1 MVAFQHLPL
10 YQSIDL
16 ISSKFEE
23 SQNLILT
30 SPTGSGKSILIP
42 YLASQQC
49 KGRVVVLE
57 PRKIAAQSLAE
68 YLASLLNEACGETIG
83 YQFHLQNCKSSKT
96 RILFQTYGS
105 FLQELLHGEPLADF
119 VIFDE
124 FHERR
129 AEMDLLMTFLKET
142 RHHPLTSKG
151 VPLSPRIIVLS
162 AKIAVSEIE
171 SFLQTSCIELHSA
184 SFPVQIL
191 YQKKSISSE
200 ENIVQALRTLQRN
213 ELWQTTLIFL
223 PGKYEITRARQ
234 AIEEAFGYQ
243 SIEIRELFSGQSK
256 EELNALFMSS
266 DSPRIILS
274 TNVAETSLTIPN
286 ISAVIDSGL
295 ERFSELDESEGVST
309 LRLSRI
315 TLQNAL
321 QRTGRAGRTQAGV
334 CIRLWQPAE
343 EASFSPEIVP
353 EVQKMALN
361 EILLQQAYLANQL
374 GLSSTQLG
382 WISKPKESLYQL
394 ALKKLESLSFIKN
407 NEITDLGK
415 KALSVPLLSV
425 SLSALVLK
433 AKALSEFTIK
443 TIAWIDSSTEFLQRQ
458 KKAFNL
464 EELAT
469 DSSMP
474 KEVQFSYQRL
484 KEYSQKEKKYSS
496 VSKKEE
502 TALFLFHFF
511 KEQLAIQS
519 GNAYK
524 TQNERLLQIN
534 EAIQKNIGALI
545 PFALWRTENKQKS
558 ELRAALYYPIAS
570 DLLKSNQNQVEY
582 ELLWRTKQSRFICIE
597 IQKKDSIEISR
608 KEILHQDSSP
618 EVQKE
623 LKEKVTQAWLEKLE
637 RENLSRLYE
646 NEETKTWRCKMKLA
660 AEYFPEY
667 SLPLWNEEDFLL
679 VQEELVSGVFLERDI
694 TPEKY
699 LKILKDYFGH
709 EMIPWLSKT
718 LPDHFVFENGKRAKY
733 IYQNDLVEISAR
745 IGDFMGMQGKH
756 FIGDGKIPVRYD
768 ILAPNYRTV
777 QKTWDLSQF
786 WEKTYPEIR
795 KELRG
800 RYPKHPWPETIR

>member
-16 ISSKFEE
+16 ISSKFEGH
-23 SQNLILT
+23 QNLILT

-68 YLASLLNEACGETIG
+68 YLSSLLKEPCGETVG
-83 YQFHLQNCKSSKT
+83 YQFHLENCKSSKT

-129 AEMDLLMTFLKET
+129 AEMDLLMTFFRKIQELKKENA
-142 RHHPLTSKG
+142 
-151 VPLSPRIIVLS
+151 PRLIVLS

-171 SFLQTSCIELHSA
+171 SILHTSCLELHTS

-191 YQKKSISSE
+191 YQKKSLSSE

-213 ELWQTTLIFL
+213 ELWQTTLVFL

-234 AIEEAFGYQ
+234 AIEESFGYQ
-243 SIEIRELFSGQSK
+243 SIEILELFSGQTK
-256 EELNALFMSS
+256 EELKRLFTPS

-295 ERFSELDESEGVST
+295 ERFSEFDESEGVST

-315 TLQNAL
+315 SLQNAL

-334 CIRLWQPAE
+334 CIRLWQATE
-343 EASFSPEIVP
+343 EVSFSPEIVP
-353 EVQKMALN
+353 EVQKMALH
-361 EILLQQAYLANQL
+361 EILLQQAFLAHRL
-374 GLSSTQLG
+374 GLSSTEMG
-382 WISKPKESLYQL
+382 WISAPKTSLYQQ
-394 ALKKLESLSFIKN
+394 AKQTLESLSFFKDAQ
-407 NEITDLGK
+407 ITELGQ

-425 SLSALVLK
+425 SLSAFVLN
-433 AKALSEFTIK
+433 AKTLSDFTLRV
-443 TIAWIDSSTEFLQRQ
+443 IAWIDSSTEFLQRQ

-582 ELLWRTKQSRFICIE
+582 ELLWRTKQSRFVCIE

-608 KEILHQDSSP
+608 KEILPQETSA
-618 EVQKE
+618 EVQNE
-623 LKEKVTQAWLEKLE
+623 LKEKVTKAWLEKLE
-637 RENLSRLYE
+637 RENLQHLYE
-646 NEETKTWRCKMKLA
+646 NEETKTWLFKMKLA

>member
-10 YQSIDL
+10 YQSLDL

-23 SQNLILT
+23 HQNLILT

-42 YLASQQC
+42 YLAYKKC

-68 YLASLLNEACGETIG
+68 YLSTLLKEPCGETVG
-83 YQFHLQNCKSSKT
+83 YQFHLENCKSSKT
-96 RILFQTYGS
+96 RILYQTYGS

-119 VIFDE
+119 IIFDE

-129 AEMDLLMTFLKET
+129 AEMDLLMAFFRKIQELKKENA
-142 RHHPLTSKG
+142 
-151 VPLSPRIIVLS
+151 PRLIVLS

-171 SFLQTSCIELHSA
+171 SILHTSCLELHTS

-191 YQKKSISSE
+191 YQKKSLSSE

-213 ELWQTTLIFL
+213 ELWQTTLVFL
-223 PGKYEITRARQ
+223 PGKYEIAKTRQ
-234 AIEEAFGYQ
+234 AIEESFGYQ
-243 SIEIRELFSGQSK
+243 SIEILELFSGQNK
-256 EELNALFMSS
+256 EELKQLFTPS

-295 ERFSELDESEGVST
+295 ERFSEFDESEGVST

-315 TLQNAL
+315 SLQNAL

-334 CIRLWQPAE
+334 CIRLWQATE
-343 EASFSPEIVP
+343 ESSFSPEIVP
-353 EVQKMALN
+353 EVQKMALH
-361 EILLQQAYLANQL
+361 EILLQQAFLAHRL
-374 GLSSTQLG
+374 GLSSTEMG
-382 WISKPKESLYQL
+382 WISAPKTSLYQQ
-394 ALKKLESLSFIKN
+394 AKQTLESLSFFKDAQ
-407 NEITDLGK
+407 ITELGQ

-425 SLSALVLK
+425 SLSAFVLN
-433 AKALSEFTIK
+433 AKTLSDFTLRV
-443 TIAWIDSSTEFLQRQ
+443 IAWIDSSTEFLQRQ

-608 KEILHQDSSP
+608 KEILPQETSA
-618 EVQKE
+618 EVQNE
-623 LKEKVTQAWLEKLE
+623 LKEKVTKTWLEKLE
-637 RENLSRLYE
+637 RENLQHLYE
-646 NEETKTWRCKMKLA
+646 NDETKTWLCKMKLA

>member
-10 YQSIDL
+10 YQSLDL

-23 SQNLILT
+23 HQNLILT

-42 YLASQQC
+42 YLASKKY

-68 YLASLLNEACGETIG
+68 YLSSLLKEPCGETVG
-83 YQFHLQNCKSSKT
+83 YQFHLENCKSSKT

-119 VIFDE
+119 IIFDE

-129 AEMDLLMTFLKET
+129 AEMDLLMAFFRKIQELKKENA
-142 RHHPLTSKG
+142 
-151 VPLSPRIIVLS
+151 PRLIVLS

-171 SFLQTSCIELHSA
+171 SILHTSCLELHTS

-191 YQKKSISSE
+191 YQKKSLSSE

-213 ELWQTTLIFL
+213 ELWQTTLVFL

-234 AIEEAFGYQ
+234 AIEESFGYQ
-243 SIEIRELFSGQSK
+243 SIEILELFSGQNK
-256 EELNALFMSS
+256 EELKQLFTPS

-295 ERFSELDESEGVST
+295 ERFSEFDESEGVST

-315 TLQNAL
+315 SLQNAL

-334 CIRLWQPAE
+334 CIRLWQATE
-343 EASFSPEIVP
+343 ESSFSPEIVP
-353 EVQKMALN
+353 EVQKMALH
-361 EILLQQAYLANQL
+361 EILLQQAFLAHRL
-374 GLSSTQLG
+374 GLSSTEMG
-382 WISKPKESLYQL
+382 WISAPKTSLYQQ
-394 ALKKLESLSFIKN
+394 AKQTLESLSFFKDAQ
-407 NEITDLGK
+407 ITELGQ

-425 SLSALVLK
+425 SLSAFVLN
-433 AKALSEFTIK
+433 AKTLSDFTLRV
-443 TIAWIDSSTEFLQRQ
+443 IAWIDSSTEFLQRQ

-608 KEILHQDSSP
+608 KEILPQETSA
-618 EVQKE
+618 EVQNE
-623 LKEKVTQAWLEKLE
+623 LKEKVTKTWLEKLE
-637 RENLSRLYE
+637 RENLQHLYE
-646 NEETKTWRCKMKLA
+646 NEETKTWLCKMKLA

>member
-10 YQSIDL
+10 YQSLDL

-23 SQNLILT
+23 HQNLILT

-68 YLASLLNEACGETIG
+68 YLSSLLKEPCGETVG
-83 YQFHLQNCKSSKT
+83 YQFHLENCKSSKT

-119 VIFDE
+119 IIFDE

-129 AEMDLLMTFLKET
+129 AEMDLLMTFFRKIQELKKENA
-142 RHHPLTSKG
+142 
-151 VPLSPRIIVLS
+151 PRLIVLS

-171 SFLQTSCIELHSA
+171 LILHTSCLELHTS

-191 YQKKSISSE
+191 YQKKSLSSE

-213 ELWQTTLIFL
+213 ELWQTTLVFL

-234 AIEEAFGYQ
+234 AIEESFGYQ
-243 SIEIRELFSGQSK
+243 SIEILELFSGQTK
-256 EELNALFMSS
+256 EELKRLFTPS

-295 ERFSELDESEGVST
+295 ERFSEFDESEGVST

-315 TLQNAL
+315 SLQNAL

-334 CIRLWQPAE
+334 CIRLWQATE
-343 EASFSPEIVP
+343 EVSFSPEIVP
-353 EVQKMALN
+353 EVQKMALH
-361 EILLQQAYLANQL
+361 EILLQQAFLAHRL
-374 GLSSTQLG
+374 GLSSTEMG
-382 WISKPKESLYQL
+382 WISAPKTSLYQQ
-394 ALKKLESLSFIKN
+394 AKQTLESLSFFKDDQ
-407 NEITDLGK
+407 ITELGQ

-425 SLSALVLK
+425 SLSAFVLS
-433 AKALSEFTIK
+433 AKTLSDFTLRV
-443 TIAWIDSSTEFLQRQ
+443 IAWIDSSTEFLQRQ

-502 TALFLFHFF
+502 TALILFHFF

-570 DLLKSNQNQVEY
+570 DLLKSNQNQVKY

-608 KEILHQDSSP
+608 KEILPQETSA
-618 EVQKE
+618 EVQNE
-623 LKEKVTQAWLEKLE
+623 LKEKVTKTWLEKLE
-637 RENLSRLYE
+637 RENLQHLYE
-646 NEETKTWRCKMKLA
+646 NDETKTWLCKMKLA

-718 LPDHFVFENGKRAKY
+718 FPDHFIFENGKRAKY

>member
-10 YQSIDL
+10 YQSLDL

-23 SQNLILT
+23 HQNLILT

-42 YLASQQC
+42 YLASKKY

-68 YLASLLNEACGETIG
+68 YLSSLLKEPCGETVG
-83 YQFHLQNCKSSKT
+83 YQFHLENCKSSKT

-119 VIFDE
+119 IIFDE

-129 AEMDLLMTFLKET
+129 AEMDLLMAFFRKIQELKKENA
-142 RHHPLTSKG
+142 
-151 VPLSPRIIVLS
+151 PRLIVLS

-171 SFLQTSCIELHSA
+171 SILHTSCLELHTS

-191 YQKKSISSE
+191 YQKKSLSSE

-213 ELWQTTLIFL
+213 ELWQTTLVFL

-234 AIEEAFGYQ
+234 AIEESFGYQ
-243 SIEIRELFSGQSK
+243 SIEISELFSGQNK
-256 EELNALFMSS
+256 EELKQLFTPS

-295 ERFSELDESEGVST
+295 ERFSEFDESEGVST

-315 TLQNAL
+315 SLQNAL

-334 CIRLWQPAE
+334 CIRLWQATE
-343 EASFSPEIVP
+343 ESSFSPEIVP
-353 EVQKMALN
+353 EVQKMALH
-361 EILLQQAYLANQL
+361 EILLQQAFLAHRL
-374 GLSSTQLG
+374 GLSSTEMG
-382 WISKPKESLYQL
+382 WISAPKTSLYQQ
-394 ALKKLESLSFIKN
+394 AKQTLESLSFFKDAQ
-407 NEITDLGK
+407 ITDLGQ

-425 SLSALVLK
+425 SLSACVLN
-433 AKALSEFTIK
+433 AKTLSEFTLRG
-443 TIAWIDSSTEFLQRQ
+443 IAWIDSSTEFLQRQ

-545 PFALWRTENKQKS
+545 PFALWRTDNKQKS

-570 DLLKSNQNQVEY
+570 DLLKPNQNQVEY

-608 KEILHQDSSP
+608 KQILPQETSA
-618 EVQKE
+618 EVQNE
-623 LKEKVTQAWLEKLE
+623 LKEKVTKTWLEKLE
-637 RENLSRLYE
+637 RENLQHLYE
-646 NEETKTWRCKMKLA
+646 NDETKTWLCKMKLA

-718 LPDHFVFENGKRAKY
+718 LPDHFIFENGKRAKY

-756 FIGDGKIPVRYD
+756 FIGDGKIPARYD
-768 ILAPNYRTV
+768 ILPPNYTTL

>member
-10 YQSIDL
+10 YQSLDL

-23 SQNLILT
+23 HQNLILT

-42 YLASQQC
+42 YLASKKY

-68 YLASLLNEACGETIG
+68 YLSSLLKEPCGETVG
-83 YQFHLQNCKSSKT
+83 YQFHLENCKSSKT

-119 VIFDE
+119 IIFDE

-129 AEMDLLMTFLKET
+129 AEMDLLMAFFRKIQELKKENA
-142 RHHPLTSKG
+142 
-151 VPLSPRIIVLS
+151 PRLIVLS

-171 SFLQTSCIELHSA
+171 SILHTSCLELHTS

-191 YQKKSISSE
+191 YQKKSLSSE

-213 ELWQTTLIFL
+213 ELWQTTLVFL
-223 PGKYEITRARQ
+223 PGKYEIAKARQ
-234 AIEEAFGYQ
+234 AIEESFGYQ
-243 SIEIRELFSGQSK
+243 SIEILELFSGQNK
-256 EELNALFMSS
+256 EELKQLFTPS

-295 ERFSELDESEGVST
+295 ERFSEFDESEGVST

-315 TLQNAL
+315 SLQNAL

-334 CIRLWQPAE
+334 CIRLWQATE
-343 EASFSPEIVP
+343 ESSFSPEIVP
-353 EVQKMALN
+353 EVQKMALH
-361 EILLQQAYLANQL
+361 EILLQQAFLAHRL
-374 GLSSTQLG
+374 GLSSTEMG
-382 WISKPKESLYQL
+382 WISAPKTSLYQQ
-394 ALKKLESLSFIKN
+394 AKQTLESLSFFKDAQ
-407 NEITDLGK
+407 ITELGQ

-425 SLSALVLK
+425 SLSAFVLN
-433 AKALSEFTIK
+433 AKTLSDFTLRV
-443 TIAWIDSSTEFLQRQ
+443 IAWIDSSTEFLQRQ

-570 DLLKSNQNQVEY
+570 DLLKPNQNQVEY

-608 KEILHQDSSP
+608 KEILPQETSA
-618 EVQKE
+618 EVQNE
-623 LKEKVTQAWLEKLE
+623 LKEKVTKTWLEKLE
-637 RENLSRLYE
+637 RENLQHLYE
-646 NEETKTWRCKMKLA
+646 NDETKTWLCKMKLA